1 MRAACPDIPAP
12 LELPAE
18 QERRYL
24 FNSLWDVLARTA
36 RIKPTLLVFDDIHWA
51 DEPTMLLLQHIAERV
66 AEVPLLVI
74 GLYRDTELDAGRPLS
89 VCSGTDAASV
99 GHAAAAAPL
108 PADSVREMLTALA
121 GQEPPPELVEVI
133 YDETEGNPFFTEE
146 VFKHLARRAGCSRRT
161 DVSGRTSIPL
171 SWTFRRASGWW

>member
-1 MRAACPDIPAP
+1 METYEQALARAPSPAAFRAFLGESAPDVARLVPRLRAFCPDIPPP

-66 AEVPLLVI
+66 AEVPLLVV
-74 GLYRDTELDAGRPLS
+74 GLTGTPSWTRGGRCP
-89 VCSGTDAASV
+89 VCSG
-99 GHAAAAAPL
+99 
-108 PADSVREMLTALA
+108 
-121 GQEPPPELVEVI
+121 
-133 YDETEGNPFFTEE
+133 N
-146 VFKHLARRAGCSRRT
+146 
-161 DVSGRTSIPL
+161 
-171 SWTFRRASGWW
+171 